1 MVNSSR
7 TAWNYCEFD
16 LPHVTCAL
24 EKLDM
29 IDSDM
34 NPDVAGIENINNE
47 ICSAWE
53 LAAMAGLVRRG
64 CLRVGLERMIDR
76 MSPLPPSDLASDVAL
91 RALTLRATIYDQTIT
106 CHGLQ
111 PVQVCLWLG
120 DDQQALRCSATP
132 PCRFK

>member
-7 TAWNYCEFD
+7 TEWNYCKFD

-64 CLRVGLERMIDR
+64 CLRVGLEDMIDR
-76 MSPLPPSDLASDVAL
+76 MSPLPPSNVAL
-91 RALTLRATIYDQTIT
+91 MALTLKAPDIT
-106 CHGLQ
+106 GSLTMAYNLCKS
-111 PVQVCLWLG
+111 VCG
-120 DDQQALRCSATP
+120 
-132 PCRFK
+132 